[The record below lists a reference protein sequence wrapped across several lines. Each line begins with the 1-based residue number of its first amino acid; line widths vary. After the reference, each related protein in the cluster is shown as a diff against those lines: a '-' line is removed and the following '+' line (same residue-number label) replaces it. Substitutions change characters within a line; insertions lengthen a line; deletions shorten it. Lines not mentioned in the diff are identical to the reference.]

1 MRKNNYPQ
9 AAVDEIEPEGVQ
21 QLCNSIRELY
31 DKGKPQSDEEVK
43 QRIDEYFDFCQRSSI
58 RPGIETLALSLHVSR
73 ITIYNWG
80 NGVYCSPERQEII
93 QRAKGFIAAFL
104 EQAILCGKIS
114 PPSGIFIAK
123 NWLGYRDSISIEES
137 IPKTSTQKAL
147 TAEELPQLG
156 EWQGNSELP
165 TL

>member
-80 NGVYCSPERQEII
+80 NGVCCSPERQEII
-93 QRAKGFIAAFL
+93 QRGI
-104 EQAILCGKIS
+104 E
-114 PPSGIFIAK
+114 SG
-123 NWLGYRDSISIEES
+123 Y
-137 IPKTSTQKAL
+137 
-147 TAEELPQLG
+147 
-156 EWQGNSELP
+156 
-165 TL
+165 